1 MSPIARQ
8 AAKPTKK
15 PVQNIGYPVQN
26 KRVLCCAAV
35 AILRRTAV
43 NGAIVISWRKA
54 RQREPAGLGQG
65 DELGTSCAQ
74 GVETCL
80 RPPDAPKLGAG
91 GRAGGPD
98 ADRSGAAALP
108 ASVNPMRPSVS
119 PTE

>member
-26 KRVLCCAAV
+26 KRGLCCAAV

-43 NGAIVISWRKA
+43 NGAIVISWGKA

-74 GVETCL
+74 WRGDL
-80 RPPDAPKLGAG
+80 PPASRCPSSELEVGAS
-91 GRAGGPD
+91 GPD